1 MEKTIL
7 KNSWKIYL
15 ANFGKLFAFSLSS
28 FFLLFAGCSLFTVL
42 GVYDLGISSILL
54 FAFVVVPM
62 FFALEIMMARA
73 SAGTKV
79 EYNDIYNSYKSYFN
93 QTNKGTYSIIINLLL
108 TFVIYS
114 LSIYLSLVIYDIF
127 HYGVLEDIMKNYSL
141 NNIQQ
146 TQYIELI
153 NKILNMDN
161 YIYYLTMCMLIPI
174 LFFFS
179 RIKRNLMVPY
189 LNMIMPLPNIL
200 VRNINKKIYK
210 KNAKIIRKLSW
221 VGNLCFAL
229 VFSIGYIIGS
239 LIGIY
244 LGDIV
249 PYVNYIFLLG
259 LFFGLLLS
267 SFLLPPVLIN
277 YCFIADSLHN
287 DYLDF
292 VKQQMIKIT
301 ENFTSKDENKDD
313 IIKKM
318 IDDLNKINKDDDQ

>member
-1 MEKTIL
+1 
-7 KNSWKIYL
+7 
-15 ANFGKLFAFSLSS
+15 
-28 FFLLFAGCSLFTVL
+28 
-42 GVYDLGISSILL
+42 
-54 FAFVVVPM
+54 
-62 FFALEIMMARA
+62 
-73 SAGTKV
+73 
-79 EYNDIYNSYKSYFN
+79 
-93 QTNKGTYSIIINLLL
+93 
-108 TFVIYS
+108 
-114 LSIYLSLVIYDIF
+114 
-127 HYGVLEDIMKNYSL
+127 MKNYSL

-153 NKILNMDN
+153 NKVLNMDN

-239 LIGIY
+239 LIGIS

-287 DYLDF
+287 DYLDL

-301 ENFTSKDENKDD
+301 ENITSKDENKDD

-318 IDDLNKINKDDDQ
+318 IDDLNKTNKDDDQ